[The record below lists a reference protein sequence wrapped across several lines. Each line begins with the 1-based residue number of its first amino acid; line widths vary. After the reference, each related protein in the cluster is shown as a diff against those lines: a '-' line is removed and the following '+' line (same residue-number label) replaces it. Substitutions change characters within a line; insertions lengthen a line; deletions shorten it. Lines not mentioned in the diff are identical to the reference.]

1 MNRIWTSRDR
11 YPSSGQYMKVEHWE
25 LSGLF
30 EFTVYK
36 SNTASGM
43 PSEKVSSF
51 NMIRE
56 DVEYLIQALQDY
68 LQDYDTEAKE

>member
-1 MNRIWTSRDR
+1 MNRIWNSRDR

-25 LSGLF
+25 LAGLF

-36 SNTASGM
+36 SNAASGM

-68 LQDYDTEAKE
+68 FQDYDTEAKE